1 MPHYSYSKSSF
12 DTVLTPDCDPQPCAS
27 GGRCLRRFGDLR
39 KMTPPDL
46 LSMYIV
52 NLVIFC
58 QFEPPLD
65 FFSKSGQSD
74 QMTMP
79 TRRASKFSAKRRALL
94 PEVFFQSLNSQ
105 AIPGFCEPWS
115 ECQPGET
122 GPQGLGEPPGGAL
135 GEPPGPAYIKAFL
148 IRESTNPFRQAWL
161 GNMLIHKWTP

>member
-1 MPHYSYSKSSF
+1 MTHYSYSKSSF

-52 NLVIFC
+52 NLVRFC
-58 QFEPPLD
+58 QFESPLD
-65 FFSKSGQSD
+65 FFLSGQSD

-79 TRRASKFSAKRRALL
+79 ARRASKFSAKRRALL

-115 ECQPGET
+115 ECQPEESRNDADGDDEPTTGVPCSHQQANTHRDQISRSGET
-122 GPQGLGEPPGGAL
+122 PSL
-135 GEPPGPAYIKAFL
+135 
-148 IRESTNPFRQAWL
+148 
-161 GNMLIHKWTP
+161 